1 MKKIFLLLTLMF
13 VLSINAISQTNIN
26 AWGGYSWMNGIVGVE
41 AQYGHFGIGAGYF
54 PTKMPNSNENVSSFG
69 GSVTFYTK
77 SNESL
82 KKPLDIGYYGSIG
95 VASAGYRYQSLSEDV
110 IVSMT
115 YGMIGI
121 KGYRNK
127 LSIKAGG
134 GYGWCKDNN
143 SWTFEVGIGYLLF
156 TNN

>member
-1 MKKIFLLLTLMF
+1 MKKILLLLSLMF
-13 VLSINAISQTNIN
+13 ILSINTISQTKIN
-26 AWGGYSWMNGIVGVE
+26 AWGGYSWINGVVGIE

-54 PTKMPNSNENVSSFG
+54 PTKMPNSNENIPSFG

-82 KKPLDIGYYGSIG
+82 KKSLDIGYYCSIG

-110 IVSMT
+110 IIPMT
-115 YGMIGI
+115 YGIIGV

-127 LSIKAGG
+127 LYFKTGG
-134 GYGWCKDNN
+134 GYGWCKDY
-143 SWTFEVGIGYLLF
+143 SSFTFELGIGYTLF
-156 TNN
+156 TNP

>member
-1 MKKIFLLLTLMF
+1 
-13 VLSINAISQTNIN
+13 
-26 AWGGYSWMNGIVGVE
+26 
-41 AQYGHFGIGAGYF
+41 
-54 PTKMPNSNENVSSFG
+54 MPNTSENISSFG
-69 GSVTFYTK
+69 GSVIYYTK
-77 SNESL
+77 SNEEL
-82 KKPLDIGYYGSIG
+82 KKHNDFDVCYYGSIG

-127 LSIKAGG
+127 LSFKAGG

-156 TNN
+156 INN

>member
-1 MKKIFLLLTLMF
+1 ML
-13 VLSINAISQTNIN
+13 VLSITTFSQTNLGV
-26 AWGGYSWMNGIVGVE
+26 WGGYSWINGIVGVE
-41 AQYGHFGIGAGYF
+41 TQYGHFGIGAGYL
-54 PTKMPNSNENVSSFG
+54 PTKMPNTSENIPSFS
-69 GSVTFYTK
+69 GSVTYYTK
-77 SNESL
+77 SNEEL
-82 KKPLDIGYYGSIG
+82 KKHNGFDICYYGSIG

-115 YGMIGI
+115 YGMIGV